1 MPPSWAAKGAE
12 ISALDSS
19 MTGTQESSADSS
31 RRTRQK
37 KVEVQSSQ
45 ERKRKDGKSGP
56 KKQAEVTQ
64 LLVKSCLQNFQ
75 RIRSLVA
82 ACMITYRL
90 KADSKEAVGIAQ
102 SLKGYASDAKA
113 KGPSHGLGPPH
124 LYVWMGLI
132 TALLER
138 GVAVGMKMR
147 RC

>member
-12 ISALDSS
+12 ISAPDSS
-19 MTGTQESSADSS
+19 MTGMQESSADSS

-37 KVEVQSSQ
+37 VEVQSSQ
-45 ERKRKDGKSGP
+45 ERKRKEGKSGP

-64 LLVKSCLQNFQ
+64 LLVKSCLQNVQ

-132 TALLER
+132 TAFWR
-138 GVAVGMKMR
+138 GEWQWA
-147 RC
+147 